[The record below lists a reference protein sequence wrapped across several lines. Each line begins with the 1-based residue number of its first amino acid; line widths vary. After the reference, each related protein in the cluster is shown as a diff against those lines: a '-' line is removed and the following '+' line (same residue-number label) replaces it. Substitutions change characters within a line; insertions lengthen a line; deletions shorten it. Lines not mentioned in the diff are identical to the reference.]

1 MHTLLD
7 LGPVPLVA
15 TDLRGIIEYL
25 NEAMAALIGRAPDQL
40 LGTRF
45 DEHFI
50 EADRRRARDLLHLT
64 LREKQVVGYEL
75 ATCGDN
81 GTLVSCSGRVF
92 PDQDHRPH
100 GMVVALLD
108 VAERERLERKLL
120 DTEAFSR
127 GLVDAADGLMTIG
140 ADGLIT
146 DVSDQTCQ
154 SSGYTREELVGSE
167 FTEYSTDG
175 DRARHLLEQ
184 TFASG
189 GLRDYVLPLT
199 ASDGTTRRVSFNT
212 WVPDGPPAEAR
223 HMMAMARDVTAQV
236 AEQEQTNQEGAYTRG
251 LIEAS
256 ADGLVAIGLRGDI
269 SDMNARMCE
278 LLKKDRDGLIGREF
292 THYFT
297 DPGLATEMVQRALA
311 GGKSVNYQLQ
321 LANDPDTIVSVNA
334 SVFHAS
340 SGETAGVFA
349 SARDISEQARL
360 QEKISGEQAYNRALI
375 ESSAEAFFAISPEGI
390 VTDVNAL
397 ASVLTEYSRR
407 HLVGRPFSEL
417 FADPESARRMVEE
430 AFSRGHV
437 ADHELTLAD
446 GGRRRVVRFTAGVFR
461 DQTDQPQ
468 GLLAVAR
475 DVSAQKEVEN
485 KLREQQLYT
494 RSLIESNTDAM
505 LATDASGRVTDANQR
520 AQALAGLSRDALIG
534 SHLSDLVTEPERV
547 KDLVSQVLRDGH
559 VFDAEL
565 VIPRPDGSST
575 VTSCNASTFT
585 DGEGKLQGMLA
596 SARDITERKKLEEE
610 QERMLD
616 RARKLDEAKTD
627 FVSRVSHE
635 LRSPLSGVLGYTE
648 LLRVGRPGQLN
659 AEQRR
664 VVDIIE
670 RNGKRLL
677 AQIEDLLLL
686 SRIEA
691 GALRLALEPVDLA
704 PLILGIH
711 ESYLPAIHA
720 GGIECELD
728 LDASIVLDA
737 DAAQLERLVANLVS
751 NAVKF
756 TPEGGHIRMSAHRD
770 TDGVVIQ
777 VSDDGMGIPPGE
789 QDQVFTRFF
798 RSSLSAARETRGTGL
813 GLFLV
818 KRVAEDHGG
827 TVTAESDPGLGT
839 TLTVRLP
846 IHQVDEPHQSAEE
859 AMA

>member
-1 MHTLLD
+1 
-7 LGPVPLVA
+7 
-15 TDLRGIIEYL
+15 
-25 NEAMAALIGRAPDQL
+25 
-40 LGTRF
+40 
-45 DEHFI
+45 
-50 EADRRRARDLLHLT
+50 
-64 LREKQVVGYEL
+64 
-75 ATCGDN
+75 
-81 GTLVSCSGRVF
+81 
-92 PDQDHRPH
+92 
-100 GMVVALLD
+100 
-108 VAERERLERKLL
+108 
-120 DTEAFSR
+120 
-127 GLVDAADGLMTIG
+127 
-140 ADGLIT
+140 
-146 DVSDQTCQ
+146 
-154 SSGYTREELVGSE
+154 
-167 FTEYSTDG
+167 
-175 DRARHLLEQ
+175 
-184 TFASG
+184 
-189 GLRDYVLPLT
+189 
-199 ASDGTTRRVSFNT
+199 
-212 WVPDGPPAEAR
+212 
-223 HMMAMARDVTAQV
+223 
-236 AEQEQTNQEGAYTRG
+236 
-251 LIEAS
+251 
-256 ADGLVAIGLRGDI
+256 
-269 SDMNARMCE
+269 
-278 LLKKDRDGLIGREF
+278 
-292 THYFT
+292 
-297 DPGLATEMVQRALA
+297 
-311 GGKSVNYQLQ
+311 
-321 LANDPDTIVSVNA
+321 
-334 SVFHAS
+334 
-340 SGETAGVFA
+340 
-349 SARDISEQARL
+349 
-360 QEKISGEQAYNRALI
+360 
-375 ESSAEAFFAISPEGI
+375 
-390 VTDVNAL
+390 
-397 ASVLTEYSRR
+397 
-407 HLVGRPFSEL
+407 
-417 FADPESARRMVEE
+417 
-430 AFSRGHV
+430 
-437 ADHELTLAD
+437 
-446 GGRRRVVRFTAGVFR
+446 
-461 DQTDQPQ
+461 
-468 GLLAVAR
+468 
-475 DVSAQKEVEN
+475 
-485 KLREQQLYT
+485 
-494 RSLIESNTDAM
+494 
-505 LATDASGRVTDANQR
+505 
-520 AQALAGLSRDALIG
+520 
-534 SHLSDLVTEPERV
+534 
-547 KDLVSQVLRDGH
+547 
-559 VFDAEL
+559 
-565 VIPRPDGSST
+565 
-575 VTSCNASTFT
+575 
-585 DGEGKLQGMLA
+585 MLA

-827 TVTAESDPGLGT
+827 TVTAESAPGLGT